1 MEVGEKRRRGEERR
15 ERERQDERVEED
27 RETRQNGFGWVLPRR
42 LTNGASATDWT
53 YILAAIG
60 SNSKLYTSTECTS
73 TSRVRTRTLYRK
85 TPLPRGQHH
94 FCSRISNRST
104 AETRH
109 GGGLQRPTAVGH
121 SSTTTGACPLER
133 RRPDVN
139 SAFSCLSE
147 HPCS

>member
-1 MEVGEKRRRGEERR
+1 MEVGEKEKRRGEER
-15 ERERQDERVEED
+15 RERQDERVEED

-42 LTNGASATDWT
+42 LTNRASATGCT
-53 YILAAIG
+53 YTLASIG
-60 SNSKLYTSTECTS
+60 SSSRLYTSTECTNAS
-73 TSRVRTRTLYRK
+73 KVRTRTLYRK
-85 TPLPRGQHH
+85 MPLPRGQHH

-139 SAFSCLSE
+139 SAFSCLAE